1 MPVAA
6 MVVMAVAATASAVQ
20 QRKASKQQR
29 RASQTERRMAEVQN
43 VRSRRESIRERIL
56 QTEALRNQAAVT
68 GTMES
73 SGFQGGVAS
82 LGSQTA
88 SNIGFQTQLVEL
100 NNQRLSFLDK
110 SARAVNHAGTAQAV
124 GSIASMWAPGGAF
137 AGAGG
142 SGGAGGNM
150 GGLGNQAK
158 ADW

>member
-1 MPVAA
+1 MGIELIIAGSLLYGA
-6 MVVMAVAATASAVQ
+6 NE

-29 RASQTERRMAEVQN
+29 KAAQTERRMAEVEN
-43 VRSRRESIRERIL
+43 VRSRREAIRERIL

-88 SNIGFQTQLVEL
+88 SNIGFQTQLESL

-110 SARAVNHAGTAQAV
+110 SAKSISNAGTAQAI
-124 GSIASMWAPGGAF
+124 GSVSSMWTPGGAF
-137 AGAGG
+137 YEAGKSSSAGADF
-142 SGGAGGNM
+142 S
-150 GGLGNQAK
+150 GLGNQNK